1 MVNSWKDA
9 LSNGPITRSG
19 HVAIV
24 GRPNVGKSTLLNALL
39 GVHLSPVCNKPQ
51 TTWSNIRGILTE
63 RGSQIIFVDTPGI
76 HVGQARLFNKML
88 NENAIA
94 TLPNADL
101 ILFLVGDSALR
112 AQDERILSLFKD
124 LRKPC
129 LLAINK
135 IDLLRDKRFL
145 LPLIQ
150 SFATKFDFDE
160 ILPISAKKGD
170 NLDALKT
177 EIRKRLPV
185 TDYHYPE
192 EDISDQSSRFLVSER
207 IREQFIKRLGDEL
220 PYSIYIEID
229 HYQEQPELLSI
240 VAIVWVARSSQRAIV
255 IGRGGA
261 MLKTIGTEARRSIE
275 RFIGK
280 KVFLKLWVKD
290 KTGWQNDPHII
301 SSFDATN

>member
-1 MVNSWKDA
+1 MNRREDA
-9 LSNGPITRSG
+9 LSDDSITRSG

-63 RGSQIIFVDTPGI
+63 RRAQIIFVDTPGI
-76 HVGQARLFNKML
+76 HFGQTRVFNKVL
-88 NENAIA
+88 NENAIG
-94 TLPNADL
+94 TLPNVDL
-101 ILFLVGDSALR
+101 ILYVLGDSAWR
-112 AQDERILSLFKD
+112 AQDERILDLLKD

-135 IDLLRDKRFL
+135 IDLLQEKRSL

-150 SFATKFDFDE
+150 SCAAKFDFDE

-170 NLDALKT
+170 NLDALKA
-177 EIRKRLPV
+177 EVRKRLPYA
-185 TDYHYPE
+185 DYHYPE

-220 PYSIYIEID
+220 PYSIYIEIE
-229 HYQEQPELLSI
+229 HYQEQPKLLSI
-240 VAIVWVARSSQRAIV
+240 VATIWVARSSQRAIV
-255 IGRGGA
+255 IGKQGTK
-261 MLKTIGTEARRSIE
+261 LKTIGTEARKSIE
-275 RFIGK
+275 QFIGK

-290 KTGWQNDPHII
+290 KAGWQNDPHII
-301 SSFDATN
+301 SSFHATP